1 MISKFGSFLVLVLS
15 LSDSSFAEELDTF
28 QYEGQSYDSVKSG
41 LLAKGWKIL
50 PKEEYEQSIDDKNE
64 EIVCGSGLM
73 AICSVGF
80 QNDSR
85 QITFV
90 VEKSGNKIIVLGE
103 Y

>member
-1 MISKFGSFLVLVLS
+1 MILKFCSFLVLVLS
-15 LSDSSFAEELDTF
+15 LTNSSFAEELDTS

-41 LLAKGWKIL
+41 LLANGWKIL
-50 PKEEYEQSIDDKNE
+50 LKEENEQSIDDENS

-85 QITFV
+85 QITFI
-90 VEKSGNKIIVLGE
+90 VEKSGNQIIVLGE